1 MNVCR
6 LQPVEIVTKRLA
18 LVVTAHAQQV
28 AVDAAAEVQAAADGV
43 LVIVPRV
50 VTMLQQVQ
58 HFHWL
63 RHTYQLQS

>member
-28 AVDAAAEVQAAADGV
+28 AVDAAAEVQAAVDGV
-43 LVIVPRV
+43 PVIVPRV
-50 VTMLQQVQ
+50 VAMLQ
-58 HFHWL
+58 
-63 RHTYQLQS
+63 